1 MYKCCFGIFAKK
13 VTFSRRISLV
23 CLNMTYCVLFHTFNF
38 ILGINWHI
46 YTVSSRHSS
55 LRVHSL
61 FEWPASGS
69 KRKGRQLYS
78 FIEDFIFFILYSKC
92 QHSKYIHTNSPNL
105 FTSAV
110 RTYCG
115 TQVVCSQLCYRGKRQ
130 ARPTSLTCQHL
141 FLQDVLGSGLK
152 CYCDLWKYIFF

>member
-1 MYKCCFGIFAKK
+1 MY
-13 VTFSRRISLV
+13 FSIHL
-23 CLNMTYCVLFHTFNF
+23 
-38 ILGINWHI
+38 ILSWGSTGI

-61 FEWPASGS
+61 FEWSASGS

-130 ARPTSLTCQHL
+130 ARPTSLTCQQAVDTVTEWVHWFSNL